1 MSEQYREGLEGER
14 MAVRYLK
21 ERKVMILATRFRA
34 EDGEVDIIAKEKD
47 ITCFIE
53 VKYRPNA
60 RLGEALEA
68 VTEDKRRRVRNAARA
83 YCRAHD
89 VHPPIRYDVMEI
101 TRAGIW
107 HLKGQID
114 R

>member
-1 MSEQYREGLEGER
+1 MSEQYQKGLEGEKI
-14 MAVRYLK
+14 ALTYLAA
-21 ERKVMILATRFRA
+21 RGVQILATRFRA
-34 EDGEVDIIAKEKD
+34 EDGEIDIVAKEKG

-53 VKYRPNA
+53 VKYRPGA
-60 RLGEALEA
+60 RLGEALES

-83 YCRAHD
+83 YCRSHH
-89 VHPPIRYDVMEI
+89 VSTPIRYDVMEI
-101 TRAGIW
+101 TRAGVW

>member
-1 MSEQYREGLEGER
+1 MKEQYREGLEGEKL
-14 MAVRYLK
+14 AVNYLK
-21 ERKVMILATRFRA
+21 DRGAQILATRFRA

-68 VTEDKRRRVRNAARA
+68 VTEDKRRRIRNAARA
-83 YCRAHD
+83 YCRMHH
-89 VHPPIRYDVMEI
+89 VQPPVRYDVMEI